1 MIRREIQDSIESKLF
16 KGKLIIIYGARRVGK
31 TTLIKNIGEKFENR
45 SFYLNCDEPD
55 IRGLLTD
62 ATSTQLKNLAGQKKL
77 ILIDEAQR
85 VKNIG
90 ITLKLFVDQI
100 KDVQVIATG
109 SSAFELSNV
118 INEPLTGRKYEYHL
132 FPISMRELSS
142 YFGWLE
148 ANRLLE
154 ERIIFGMYP
163 EIILDP
169 GEKKLLLKEI
179 TRSYLFKDILSYEG
193 IRKPEILEKLLI
205 ALAAQIGSEVSYN
218 ELANTVGIDKDTIT
232 KYIDILEKAF
242 IVFRL
247 TPFSKNL
254 RTEITKMRK
263 IYFCDTGVRNAL
275 ISNFNSLE
283 SRNDKGALWEN
294 FMISE
299 KLKMN
304 QALGIDIKSFFW
316 RTSQQQEIDYIED
329 IDGNLHT
336 YEFTFNEKKKKQI
349 SKTFLNAYKTK
360 SNEIINNKN
369 YGSFLKIE

>member
-1 MIRREIQDSIESKLF
+1 MINREIESSIESKLF
-16 KGKLIIIYGARRVGK
+16 KGKLIIIYGARQVGK
-31 TTLIKNIGEKFENR
+31 TTLIKKIGKKFDDKTV
-45 SFYLNCDEPD
+45 YLNCDEPD
-55 IRGLLTD
+55 IRETLTD
-62 ATSTQLKNLAGQKKL
+62 ATSTKLKNLIGQHKL

-132 FPISMRELSS
+132 YPISMRELSKS
-142 YFGWLE
+142 SGWLE

-154 ERIIFGMYP
+154 ERIIYGMYP
-163 EIILDP
+163 EIIINQT
-169 GEKKLLLKEI
+169 EKKTLLKEI

-193 IRKPEILEKLLI
+193 IRKPEILEKLI
-205 ALAAQIGSEVSYN
+205 IVLAAQIGSEVSYN
-218 ELANTVGIDKDTIT
+218 ELSNTVGIDKDTIT
-232 KYIDILEKAF
+232 KYIEILEKAF

-247 TPFSKNL
+247 NPFSKNL

-263 IYFCDTGVRNAL
+263 VYFYDTGVRNAL
-275 ISNFNSLE
+275 ISNFNNLE
-283 SRNDKGALWEN
+283 TRNDKGALWEN
-294 FMISE
+294 FLISE

-304 QALGIDIKSFFW
+304 KALNKDAKTYFW
-316 RTSQQQEIDYIED
+316 RTSQQQEIDYVED
-329 IDGNLHT
+329 IEGSLYA
-336 YEFTFNEKKKKQI
+336 YEFTFSEKKKKQI

-360 SNEIINNKN
+360 SDETINKEN
-369 YGSFLKIE
+369 YLSFLGIE